1 MNFFRSMIS
10 EGGDVSSKRWIS
22 VTVSAVICFG
32 AVYGIIKY
40 PQYYSNTMYA
50 LMIFV
55 SVMSGVATV
64 AQIVSLVRGGGNT
77 TTTEQPK
84 EPTNEQ
90 AQI

>member
-1 MNFFRSMIS
+1 MIS

-55 SVMSGVATV
+55 SVMSGVATIS
-64 AQIVSLVRGGGNT
+64 QIISLTRGVPLIS
-77 TTTEQPK
+77 QPK
-84 EPTNEQ
+84 EPTPPQEDKREPFTN
-90 AQI
+90 A